1 MGTVLAPPINFL
13 KWIQDNGDKL
23 KPPVNNFCIYDGKDF
38 ITMVV
43 GGPNSRN
50 DYHVNQTEEWFY
62 QIKGDMKLKVINKN
76 QFKDVIIK
84 EGEMFLLPANV
95 PHNPCRFE
103 DTIGLVMERK
113 RPKDSI
119 DCLRWFCPN
128 IEAHNKGPY
137 LIREVSFHCTD
148 LGTQLKPLIT
158 EWMENQDLRIC
169 SGCQKVA
176 PPS

>member
-1 MGTVLAPPINFL
+1 MYTFLNFS
-13 KWIQDNGDKL
+13 
-23 KPPVNNFCIYDGKDF
+23 

-62 QIKGDMKLKVINKN
+62 QIKGAMKLKVINEN
-76 QFKDVIIK
+76 QFEDVDIK

-113 RPKDSI
+113 RPQDSI
-119 DCLRWFCPN
+119 GKSRF
-128 IEAHNKGPY
+128 IEKAKFDTNERTVY
-137 LIREVSFHCTD
+137 VDMIMD
-148 LGTQLKPLIT
+148 
-158 EWMENQDLRIC
+158 
-169 SGCQKVA
+169 
-176 PPS
+176 